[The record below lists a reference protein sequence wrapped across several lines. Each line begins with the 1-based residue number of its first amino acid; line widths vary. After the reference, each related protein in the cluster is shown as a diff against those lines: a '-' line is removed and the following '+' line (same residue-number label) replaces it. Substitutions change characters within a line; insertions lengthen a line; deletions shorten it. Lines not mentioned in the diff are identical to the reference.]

1 MTDWRGKRV
10 HKFKYTISPTYTIM
24 WQTQEHTQGEYGA
37 AQRCRPL
44 YSEKLC
50 PVVKP
55 KLFTDFV
62 PLFSVLLRRFAML
75 NLDEDAI
82 LVSAGA
88 S

>member
-1 MTDWRGKRV
+1 
-10 HKFKYTISPTYTIM
+10 M
-24 WQTQEHTQGEYGA
+24 WQTQEHARRIWRRTTLQA
-37 AQRCRPL
+37 D
-44 YSEKLC
+44 YSEKLY

-55 KLFTDFV
+55 KLLTDSV
-62 PLFSVLLRRFAML
+62 PFFSVLLRRFAML